1 MKGIINMKYKINFNI
16 YGIVNLII
24 IFISIIC
31 FYFINSSFK
40 SNDVDFLLKITG
52 WFANFAF
59 LWCIF
64 STYKI
69 KKNIFDY
76 NIIFLVFV
84 FLFCNGQVFLY
95 TLGVNESKLS
105 VFVLESKTKIVS
117 AVTYFYYSLL
127 LFHQGSL
134 LILKNPIE
142 KVKTISDDK
151 CVLAIR
157 RISILV
163 FIVSIIPYI
172 STIAPKL
179 INSIKYGY
187 KYLYENPNESSGIV
201 LYFSKMFIPSLLL
214 LLYSYKESKPI
225 SFSIIIFL
233 IMISIANL
241 IIGARGS
248 SLSIVV
254 IIVVFINTFVQPIKG
269 IAFLKIVAL
278 ILLIMLIIPI
288 VYKYR
293 GIENKSFD
301 NFMKTVDEVVHDPD
315 ENFVSKTISELGYN
329 MHSFILTKGVVPSQY
344 DYKYGESYGASVLM
358 IIPSFMLGG
367 FSFAEKAALDTWLQD
382 TYNMSYGP
390 GFSMFAETYYN
401 FGWLGGI
408 LFAFVL
414 GFFFTKM
421 FNISSSN
428 VNKNSIFNIL
438 SFIFLYNELLAAR
451 YPFHSTIRNVV
462 YMYILLYFLIV
473 TVYSRISKERYN
485 E

>member
-1 MKGIINMKYKINFNI
+1 M
-16 YGIVNLII
+16 
-24 IFISIIC
+24 
-31 FYFINSSFK
+31 
-40 SNDVDFLLKITG
+40 
-52 WFANFAF
+52 
-59 LWCIF
+59 
-64 STYKI
+64 
-69 KKNIFDY
+69 
-76 NIIFLVFV
+76 
-84 FLFCNGQVFLY
+84 
-95 TLGVNESKLS
+95 
-105 VFVLESKTKIVS
+105 
-117 AVTYFYYSLL
+117 
-127 LFHQGSL
+127 
-134 LILKNPIE
+134 E

-254 IIVVFINTFVQPIKG
+254 IIVVFINTFVKPIKG

-293 GIENKSFD
+293 
-301 NFMKTVDEVVHDPD
+301 
-315 ENFVSKTISELGYN
+315 
-329 MHSFILTKGVVPSQY
+329 
-344 DYKYGESYGASVLM
+344 
-358 IIPSFMLGG
+358 
-367 FSFAEKAALDTWLQD
+367 
-382 TYNMSYGP
+382 
-390 GFSMFAETYYN
+390 
-401 FGWLGGI
+401 
-408 LFAFVL
+408 
-414 GFFFTKM
+414 
-421 FNISSSN
+421 
-428 VNKNSIFNIL
+428 
-438 SFIFLYNELLAAR
+438 
-451 YPFHSTIRNVV
+451 
-462 YMYILLYFLIV
+462 
-473 TVYSRISKERYN
+473 
-485 E
+485 